1 MYCKILVPYDG
12 SELSTNALSHAINLA
27 KMVISTNNK
36 NSSLLTTDNTI
47 TTTSRS
53 SPPEVILLYV
63 IEEIHVPPSFD
74 YGMKLESP
82 LDNGE
87 IKTTQE
93 YIKEVYYNMKFKAME
108 MLNKKNGI
116 FYFKYLYKNRC
127 GCRST
132 SSR

>member
-1 MYCKILVPYDG
+1 MINTKLSKILSCDQMRVFTGFISQYIG
-12 SELSTNALSHAINLA
+12 RMKKLTIFAAAAI
-27 KMVISTNNK
+27 IF
-36 NSSLLTTDNTI
+36 DNTI
-47 TTTSRS
+47 ATTSRS

-93 YIKEVYYNMKFKAME
+93 YIKEVLFSLVLVDN
-108 MLNKKNGI
+108 LSI
-116 FYFKYLYKNRC
+116 D
-127 GCRST
+127 SQI
-132 SSR
+132 